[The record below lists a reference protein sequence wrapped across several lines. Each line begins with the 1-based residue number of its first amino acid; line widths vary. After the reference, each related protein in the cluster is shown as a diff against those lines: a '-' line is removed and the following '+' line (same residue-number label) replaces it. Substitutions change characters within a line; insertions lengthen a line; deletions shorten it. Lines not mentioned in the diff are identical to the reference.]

1 MKIVEEPRTQKS
13 MWERGNV
20 VTPYTCLFLSKML
33 VLLEHYTLLQLTF
46 RLFWI
51 NCSVTEIIT
60 LLNILDK
67 VWISFSPASSL
78 FTQK

>member
-1 MKIVEEPRTQKS
+1 

-33 VLLEHYTLLQLTF
+33 VLLKHYTSLQLTF